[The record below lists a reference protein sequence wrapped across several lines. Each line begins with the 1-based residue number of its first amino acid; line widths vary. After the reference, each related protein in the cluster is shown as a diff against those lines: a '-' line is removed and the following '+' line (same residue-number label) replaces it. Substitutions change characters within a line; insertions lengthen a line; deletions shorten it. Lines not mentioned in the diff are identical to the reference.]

1 MHTMT
6 QTTDIVLTRS
16 ADGLALVLLP
26 EHALGE
32 TSLATT
38 RDKLTSFAD
47 DGGAGELRLDFS
59 QIEYLGSAGL
69 GTLVSLHRRFAQK
82 DGDLGHSHLGP
93 GLVTY
98 ILHPRLAS
106 NPAIPPVPG
115 RSAP

>member
-47 DGGAGELRLDFS
+47 DVGAGELRLDFS

-69 GTLVSLHRRFAQK
+69 GTLVSLHRR
-82 DGDLGHSHLGP
+82 LGP
-93 GLVTY
+93 KDRQLAAGNPR
-98 ILHPRLAS
+98 PRLAELFCR
-106 NPAIPPVPG
+106 P
-115 RSAP
+115 

>member
-47 DGGAGELRLDFS
+47 DVGAGELRLDFS

-69 GTLVSLHRRFAQK
+69 GTLVSLHRRLAQK
-82 DGDLGHSHLGP
+82 DGHAALANLAPDLLKIFRPTPLDPSTSLP
-93 GLVTY
+93 
-98 ILHPRLAS
+98 PS
-106 NPAIPPVPG
+106 PAG
-115 RSAP
+115 ARE